1 MSKENLQNQNKICK
15 ELRELAKELNI
26 SGKWNMTKDLLKE
39 NLQNKTCKELRE
51 LAKEL
56 DIVGR
61 WNMVKDQLIDAIDS
75 ILRAEVVENTKV
87 VENANEFESAKDE
100 CKIDNHN
107 DVEVEDKVEKKSANV
122 NIDMARKMSYI
133 ENVEIGTLVA
143 FRLSNGKV
151 KSAKVIRKSTKNRKL
166 KLETSYGAEYIVSYD
181 DIIWVRTGK
190 RWPRGVYNLLKGL
203 VDENGK
209 EEQKS

>member
-1 MSKENLQNQNKICK
+1 MS
-15 ELRELAKELNI
+15 
-26 SGKWNMTKDLLKE
+26 KE

-51 LAKEL
+51 LAKKL
-56 DIVGR
+56 NISGR
-61 WNMVKDQLIDAIDS
+61 WDMTKDQLIDA
-75 ILRAEVVENTKV
+75 ILRAEVVENTEV
-87 VENANEFESAKDE
+87 VENANESESAKDE
-100 CKIDNHN
+100 YKIDNH
-107 DVEVEDKVEKKSANV
+107 DVAEVEDKVEKESASV
-122 NIDMARKMSYI
+122 NINMAQKMPYI
-133 ENVEIGTLVA
+133 ENVESGTLVA

-166 KLETSYGAEYIVSYD
+166 KLETNYGAEYIVSYD

-209 EEQKS
+209 EEQRS